1 MQEALE
7 WRQVAETNGNLMR
20 RYEES
25 RADLEKALRVGQ
37 ACLKERGEPDELF
50 RKHNVRQQCLTL
62 QTYLT
67 CPVSLIKCVII
78 CSGVLWATG
87 PTHFECLFKGV

>member
-20 RYEES
+20 RFEES

-37 ACLKERGEPDELF
+37 ACLKERGDPDELF
-50 RKHNVRQQCLTL
+50 RKHNVR
-62 QTYLT
+62 
-67 CPVSLIKCVII
+67 
-78 CSGVLWATG
+78 
-87 PTHFECLFKGV
+87 H